1 MKKHALV
8 KILVFATIFVFGMA
22 SIGSAG
28 NVQRN
33 RWEGVAIG
41 LGAAVLAGSIIQAFN
56 RPTAPP
62 APAPA
67 PNYRHHTP
75 PPATSYYTP
84 PPRRA
89 RGHWEMRDVWV
100 PPVQEKVWNPAHY
113 NRHGKW
119 VPGRW
124 MMVERQAGYWKK
136 DRVWVAGGY
145 GRR

>member
-1 MKKHALV
+1 MKKNALV
-8 KILVFATIFVFGMA
+8 TILVCSIIFIFGIV
-22 SIGSAG
+22 SIAGAG

-56 RPTAPP
+56 RPAAPP
-62 APAPA
+62 APNYSQPA
-67 PNYRHHTP
+67 P
-75 PPATSYYTP
+75 PPATSYYNP

-113 NRHGKW
+113 NRQGKW
-119 VPGRW
+119 TPGRW

-145 GRR
+145 GRHR